1 VPASVRAL
9 RSMRSSANNGKKD
22 TAVTESTGAF
32 VHAAELETVGGY
44 DARSIGVQAVEKK
57 STISEVSRE
66 FGVTLRALR
75 FYENKGMIA
84 PERRGSARF
93 YSAADRER
101 LGAILEGKKL
111 GFSLAEIGRMVGE
124 PAGGSADLGLTEA
137 KCLEQIASL
146 EDQKRSIETALI
158 ELRRI
163 LAGLAPKRRIA
174 C

>member
-1 VPASVRAL
+1 MTESSGAFASAAEV
-9 RSMRSSANNGKKD
+9 D
-22 TAVTESTGAF
+22 TA
-32 VHAAELETVGGY
+32 GGF
-44 DARSIGVQAVEKK
+44 DRVSIEPVEKK

-101 LGAILEGKKL
+101 LNLILEGKKL
-111 GFSLAEIGRMVGE
+111 GFSLAEIRRMAGE
-124 PAGGSADLGLTEA
+124 ANASGADLGLSPA
-137 KCLEQIASL
+137 KCLEQIAVL
-146 EDQKRSIETALI
+146 EAQKRSIEAALG

-163 LAGLAPKRRIA
+163 HASLAPTRRVA
-174 C
+174 

>member
-1 VPASVRAL
+1 MQP
-9 RSMRSSANNGKKD
+9 
-22 TAVTESTGAF
+22 VTESSGAF
-32 VHAAELETVGGY
+32 PGAAELDTGFE
-44 DARSIGVQAVEKK
+44 ARRLAAEPVEKK
-57 STISEVSRE
+57 SSISEVSLE

-101 LGAILEGKKL
+101 LAAIVAGKKL
-111 GFSLAEIGRMVGE
+111 GFSLAEIARMVGA
-124 PAGGSADLGLTEA
+124 PNAGGSDLDLSELQ
-137 KCLEQIASL
+137 CREQIAVL
-146 EDQKRSIETALI
+146 EEQKRSIEAALV

-163 LAGLAPKRRIA
+163 HAGFAPKRRIA

>member
-1 VPASVRAL
+1 
-9 RSMRSSANNGKKD
+9 MSS
-22 TAVTESTGAF
+22 VTESNGEFAG
-32 VHAAELETVGGY
+32 AAELDAGFEVRRIAIEPAETK
-44 DARSIGVQAVEKK
+44 A
-57 STISEVSRE
+57 TISDVSRE

-101 LGAILEGKKL
+101 LAAILEGKKL
-111 GFSLAEIGRMVGE
+111 GFSLAEIRHMVGE
-124 PAGGSADLGLTEA
+124 PNGRGADLDLSEA
-137 KCLEQIASL
+137 KCREQIGIL
-146 EDQKRSIETALI
+146 EAQKRSIEAALI

-163 LAGLAPKRRIA
+163 QAGLAPKRRIA